1 MWELL
6 VLMLERL
13 GIIVMVAFIMTRISY
28 FRQILDRYDVTFTQ
42 RLKITILFGL
52 FGIIGTYT
60 GLAVSPNQQT
70 FSVWTWDL
78 NEDEAL
84 ANSRVIG
91 IVVAGLLGGWRVG
104 TGAGIIAG
112 AHRYALGGYT
122 AFACG
127 ISAVVAGMLA
137 GLVHRF
143 VKKKRIVSLPA
154 ALGVG
159 ALCEAIQMGII
170 LVVATPFDQALA
182 LVQMIGMPM
191 ILANGVGAMIFV
203 LIIRSVLREEERI
216 GAAQTERALRIA
228 DRTVGHLRK
237 GLTPESAKA
246 TCAILVKEVGAVAVS
261 ITDKT
266 RILAFEGQGKD
277 HHPVGSEIQTPAT
290 KEVIETGSIIE
301 AKEEDIACSEPR
313 CPIRSGIIVPLKQE
327 GDTIGTLKFYVSSE
341 KEITPTKRELVKGVS
356 LFLSNQLELAR
367 VDELKALAGEAEVKA
382 LQAQVSP
389 HFLFNALNVI
399 ISMIRIDPANA
410 RKLLLHLSRYLRQN
424 LTSMKREQATLTDEL
439 NHVRAYMAIQEARFQ
454 DRLKVTYDLDET
466 AMTITVPSMTLQPLV
481 ENAMK
486 HGFEGKKR
494 NGFFEL
500 GIHVKIQDSGAFR
513 IEVTDNGAG
522 IGKERLKEVKKQPV
536 ESQEG
541 TGLGLY
547 NVNRRL
553 VLMFGEASELHVE
566 SREEN
571 GTRVWFDVVKGGER
585 K

>member
-1 MWELL
+1 
-6 VLMLERL
+6 MLERL
-13 GIIVMVAFIMTRISY
+13 GIIVTVAFLMTRITY
-28 FRQILDRYDVTFTQ
+28 FRHILDRYDVTFTQ
-42 RLKITILFGL
+42 RLKITLLFGL

-60 GLAVSPNQQT
+60 GLAVSPNDHT
-70 FSVWTWDL
+70 FNVWTWDL
-78 NEDEAL
+78 ADDEAL

-127 ISAVVAGMLA
+127 ISAVIAGMLA

-143 VKKKRIVSLPA
+143 VKKKRIVSLPV

-170 LVVATPFDQALA
+170 LLVANPFDQALA

-191 ILANGVGAMIFV
+191 ILANGVGAMIFI

-228 DRTVGHLRK
+228 DRTVSHLRK

-266 RILAFEGQGKD
+266 RILAFEGKGKD
-277 HHPVGSEIQTPAT
+277 HHPVGSVIQTPAT
-290 KEVIETGSIIE
+290 KTVIDTGAIIE
-301 AKEEDIACSEPR
+301 AKSQDIACTHPG
-313 CPIRSGIIVPLKQE
+313 CPIRAGIIVPLKQE

-341 KEITPTKRELVKGVS
+341 KDITPTKRELVKGVS
-356 LFLSNQLELAR
+356 RFLSNQLELAR
-367 VDELKALAGEAEVKA
+367 VDELKTLANEAEVKA

-389 HFLFNALNVI
+389 HFLFNALNTIV
-399 ISMIRIDPANA
+399 SMIRIDPGNA
-410 RKLLLHLSRYLRQN
+410 RKLLLQLSRYLRQN
-424 LTSMKREQATLTDEL
+424 LTSTKRERATLHDEL
-439 NHVRAYMAIQEARFQ
+439 EHVKAYLTIQEARFQ
-454 DRLKVTYDLDET
+454 DTLRVTYELDNH
-466 AMTITVPSMTLQPLV
+466 ALSQTVPPMTLQPLI

-494 NGFFEL
+494 RDTFEL
-500 GIHVKIQDSGAFR
+500 TVSIKAKTDGATR
-513 IEVTDNGAG
+513 VEIRDNGAG
-522 IGKERLKEVKKQPV
+522 IGEKRLEEVKKQPV
-536 ESQEG
+536 ESKEG

-553 VLMFGEASELHVE
+553 TLMFGQTSELNVE
-566 SREEN
+566 SSEGE
-571 GTRVWFDVVKGGER
+571 GTTVFFTI
-585 K
+585 